1 MYLKNQIN
9 NNIMAIMKDFVDAGG
24 AFSAGMSAGLSGI
37 DDKIRRADQAQ
48 AAVDSRAMSLI
59 NQYPPDPEFDKVSD
73 EAREPLLNFV
83 NQNKQNYFNI
93 ARQLSNMRPTD
104 DNFMEMSSQLQSLKA
119 GMVTANDYLNDF
131 KSLKE
136 EYFQERNNISNG
148 MSPEDKR
155 KLDLVFL
162 ENKYNME
169 FDNFGTPTYKTE
181 LGDINHAQ
189 LSNYY
194 TKDDAFALEVMNK
207 ANDVYTSG
215 AKGVNLENTPSFN
228 LLKNSLTMAI
238 NQGGPER
245 LQSLLKDNLLEGY
258 NLANINP
265 DNYNNEEQMK
275 NDIVNNI
282 MGHLVN
288 VNKSG
293 LDQHKKVTKPSGTK
307 FGQGMRDDLATTQG
321 IAKNAI
327 EFAGLAGSNNVD
339 QMVSLLRQSDIDNV
353 DKVMTKKEMYD
364 AWLASEDRSDKQSAK
379 DDFVAIYGDSPIY
392 YDSAALPFDINDPQ
406 GLFKLYLQLSPI
418 SDDVRN
424 YYIQNAR
431 FEKPK
436 LPGVK

>member
-1 MYLKNQIN
+1 
-9 NNIMAIMKDFVDAGG
+9 MAINKDFVNAGG
-24 AFSAGMSAGLSGI
+24 AFSAGISAGLAGI
-37 DDKIRRADQAQ
+37 DDEIRRADRAA

-59 NQYPPDPEFDKVSD
+59 NQYPPDPQFDKIPE
-73 EAREPLLNFV
+73 EARDPLLNFV
-83 NQNKQNYFNI
+83 NQNKQNYFNV
-93 ARQLSNMRPTD
+93 ARQLATMRPTD
-104 DNFMEMSSQLQSLKA
+104 EGFMEMSSQLQSLKS

-131 KSLKE
+131 KNLKE

-148 MSPEDKR
+148 MSPEEKR

-162 ENKYNME
+162 ENQFSME
-169 FDNFGTPTYKTE
+169 YDAFGTPTYKTA
-181 LGDINHAQ
+181 LGDIQHAD

-194 TKDDAFALEVMNK
+194 TKDDAFALEIMNK
-207 ANDVYTSG
+207 ANDVYSSG
-215 AKGVNLENTPSFN
+215 ARGVNLENTPAYN

-245 LQSLLKDNLLEGY
+245 LQSLIKDNLLEGY

-265 DNYNNEEQMK
+265 DNYTDENQMK

-293 LDQHKKVTKPSGTK
+293 LDQYKKVNKPSTPQ
-307 FGQGMRDDLATTQG
+307 FGQSMRDDLNTTQG

-327 EFAGLAGSNNVD
+327 EFANLAGSGNVD
-339 QMVSLLRQSDIDNV
+339 RMVSLLRQSDIDNV
-353 DKVMTKKEMYD
+353 DKIMSKQEMYQ
-364 AWLASEDRSDKQSAK
+364 AWLASEDRKDKQSAK
-379 DDFVAIYGDSPIY
+379 DDFISIYGDSPIY
-392 YDSAALPFDINDPQ
+392 YDSSALPFDINDPQ

-436 LPGVK
+436 LPGQQ

>member
-1 MYLKNQIN
+1 
-9 NNIMAIMKDFVDAGG
+9 MAIMKDFVNAGG

-37 DDKIRRADQAQ
+37 DNQIRRADQAQ

-93 ARQLSNMRPTD
+93 ARQLSTMRPTD
-104 DNFMEMSSQLQSLKA
+104 DNFMNMSSQLQSLKA
-119 GMVTANDYLNDF
+119 GMITANDYLNDF

-136 EYFQERNNISNG
+136 EYFQERNNMSNG

-162 ENKYNME
+162 ENNYSMQ
-169 FDNFGTPTYKTE
+169 FDDFGTPTYKTE

-207 ANDVYTSG
+207 ANEVYTSG
-215 AKGVNLENTPSFN
+215 AQGINLKNTPSFN

-245 LQSLLKDNLLEGY
+245 LQSLLKDDLLEGY

-293 LDQHKKVTKPSGTK
+293 LDQHKKVTKPSTPQ
-307 FGQGMRDDLATTQG
+307 FGQSMRDDLNTTRG
-321 IAKNAI
+321 IASNAY
-327 EFAGLAGSNNVD
+327 EFSKLAGEKNPNKID

-353 DKVMTKKEMYD
+353 DKIMSKQEMYD
-364 AWLASEDRSDKQSAK
+364 AWLASEDKNDKKSAQ
-379 DDFVAIYGDSPIY
+379 DDFNAIYGNSPIY
-392 YDSAALPFDINDPQ
+392 YDSAALPFDINDPM

-424 YYIQNAR
+424 YYIQNYR
-431 FEKPK
+431 EPEKPK